1 MKENIE
7 VNIFQI
13 LKITER
19 LLTGT
24 NEGFCS
30 CSYTKTSLYE
40 KLFPLKPFITK
51 CGTESIR
58 TPKIQTNTA
67 CNASNC

>member
-1 MKENIE
+1 MKQILTSELPVTNKISEDEKTKENIE
-7 VNIFQI
+7 VYIFQI

-30 CSYTKTSLYE
+30 CSYTKTS
-40 KLFPLKPFITK
+40 
-51 CGTESIR
+51 
-58 TPKIQTNTA
+58 
-67 CNASNC
+67 